1 MTANDSPSDLGY
13 LNKLVGEYNILHPS
27 TGDKYIHADY
37 SAFPEEIE
45 SNLKAPKFKV
55 GDRVS

>member
-13 LNKLVGEYNILHPS
+13 LNKLVGEYNIFHPS

-37 SAFPEEIE
+37 KKE
-45 SNLKAPKFKV
+45 SHGENKLV
-55 GDRVS
+55 